1 MLIQQKNEFEISD
14 KCIITPTNADAKKLI
29 LQLKK
34 LTDIS
39 HVWFY
44 INSTYLLTHYVGR
57 LLIKWLIH
65 HDIKVD
71 IESLKERYFYEEII
85 QEKLQREQKVLLK
98 TLQPVASKAI
108 TKKRL

>member
-1 MLIQQKNEFEISD
+1 KSIELLSLLIKQKNEFEISD

-44 INSTYLLTHYVGR
+44 ISSTYLLTHYAGR
-57 LLIKWLIH
+57 LLIKLPLQTT
-65 HDIKVD
+65 
-71 IESLKERYFYEEII
+71 SII
-85 QEKLQREQKVLLK
+85 NK
-98 TLQPVASKAI
+98 TDLSI
-108 TKKRL
+108 ILFHINIG